1 MQERIIEI
9 IIFLLEKFQQKP
21 DKENYLDL
29 SQELVDRGYT
39 DNEINLAFSWISNHL
54 QSRTT
59 DLGVNYAMD
68 TDRSYEDLEKLII
81 TPEAYGYLL
90 QLFHLGMLKDY
101 DIEDVIDRAVSKG
114 SNQVTLEDV
123 KAIAVSLIFE
133 SDMGNGKNF
142 FYQSG
147 TNSLH

>member
-1 MQERIIEI
+1 MRIIFFQC
-9 IIFLLEKFQQKP
+9 FLK
-21 DKENYLDL
+21 L
-29 SQELVDRGYT
+29 SILIGLFAVLVH
-39 DNEINLAFSWISNHL
+39 NFC
-54 QSRTT
+54 
-59 DLGVNYAMD
+59 
-68 TDRSYEDLEKLII
+68 
-81 TPEAYGYLL
+81 LL

-101 DIEDVIDRAVSKG
+101 DIEDVIDKAVSKG

-133 SDMGNGKNF
+133 SEMGNGKNF

>member
-21 DKENYLDL
+21 DKENNLDL

-54 QSRTT
+54 QSRPT
-59 DLGVNYAMD
+59 DLGGNYAMD
-68 TDRSYEDLEKLII
+68 ADRSYEDLEKLII